1 MPKYM
6 TRHVFRSAC
15 FLLASYY
22 QDQAKYE
29 QMIAGIQDSYRKVY
43 PGDDFVPDLRD
54 GVAKLREMLERDKAI
69 KTEDDKRL
77 LFYACY
83 QISKETEPDGS
94 KRKKFLGFL
103 GGSLFSG
110 SHPNPTN
117 RVHDLM
123 MEFAGY
129 MLHYPTF
136 TVLPAARGES
146 VVKGADEIA

>member
-6 TRHVFRSAC
+6 TRDVFRSAC

-22 QDQAKYE
+22 QDTAKYE
-29 QMIAGIQDSYRKVY
+29 QIIAGIQDSYRKAY

-54 GVAKLREMLERDKAI
+54 GVTKLREMLEGDKAV

-77 LFYACY
+77 LFYAYY
-83 QISKETEPDGS
+83 QISKEMEPDGS
-94 KRKKFLGFL
+94 KRKKFLGL
-103 GGSLFSG
+103 RGGTLFSG

-117 RVHDLM
+117 RVHDLT
-123 MEFAGY
+123 MEFSGY

-136 TVLPAARGES
+136 TVLPEARRLASQGTANQS
-146 VVKGADEIA
+146 